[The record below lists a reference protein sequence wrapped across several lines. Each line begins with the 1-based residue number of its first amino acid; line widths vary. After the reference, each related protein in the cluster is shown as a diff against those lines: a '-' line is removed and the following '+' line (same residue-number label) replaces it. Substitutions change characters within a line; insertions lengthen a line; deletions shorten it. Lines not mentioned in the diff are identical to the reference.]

1 MISTSQHVD
10 LIRTRSI
17 STLRMTKLTVH
28 GSTNWYV
35 YYIYIYML
43 FLLSA
48 SRYSGCEI
56 KLVYIYIYIT
66 MALW

>member
-35 YYIYIYML
+35 YYIYML